1 MPVDRK
7 ELTMTRS
14 RAILL
19 TGASSGTGLSSG
31 TGRAT
36 ALRLHR
42 AGWPVYAT
50 GRNVEALSDLAAE
63 GITVLHL
70 DVTDEESM
78 VAAVKRIAD
87 EHGAVGTLINNAA
100 YSLNGTIGETPMDEV
115 RAQFETNVFG
125 LCRLTQLVLP
135 GMREQG
141 GGRVIIMS
149 SIFGQFA
156 TPGRGYYQATKHA
169 LEAIGDSLR
178 HEVARFGI
186 KVVLVEPSPVLG
198 GFVPDSVADLGMDS
212 HENPALYPDFWE
224 HFVDWHQAYR
234 LSDNPPLRGKMAV
247 RAENVAK
254 VLEKAVSSR
263 NPRIRYRLGVPSRL
277 LPRMRWTIGDR
288 MFERFV
294 RAFFPIP

>member
-1 MPVDRK
+1 MSSP
-7 ELTMTRS
+7 S

-19 TGASSGTGLSSG
+19 TGASSSTGRSSG
-31 TGRAT
+31 TGKAV

-50 GRNVEALSDLAAE
+50 ARQPEALAELEAE
-63 GITVLHL
+63 GIRVLQL
-70 DVTDEESM
+70 DVNDEDSM
-78 VAAVKRIAD
+78 TAVVDKITA
-87 EHGAVGTLINNAA
+87 EHGSVGTLINNAA

-115 RAQFETNVFG
+115 RSQFETNIFG

-135 GMREQG
+135 GMRAQG
-141 GGRVIIMS
+141 SGRVVMMS

-169 LEAIGDSLR
+169 LEAISDSLR
-178 HEVARFGI
+178 LEVDTFGI

-198 GFVPDSVADLGMDS
+198 GFVPMSVADLGMSGQERGGVYD
-212 HENPALYPDFWE
+212 DFWRY
-224 HFVDWHQAYR
+224 FVDWHGAYR
-234 LSDNPPLRGKMAV
+234 ETEKPSGRGRMAV
-247 RAENVAK
+247 RAETVAK
-254 VLEKAVSSR
+254 VIEKAVTID
-263 NPRIRYRLGVPSRL
+263 NPKIRYRIGMPSRL

>member
-1 MPVDRK
+1 
-7 ELTMTRS
+7 MTQS

-19 TGASSGTGLSSG
+19 TGASSGTGMSSG
-31 TGRAT
+31 SGKAT

-50 GRNVEALSDLAAE
+50 GRNVEALADLADE
-63 GITVLHL
+63 GITVLYL
-70 DVTDEESM
+70 DVNDEESM
-78 VAAVKRIAD
+78 TAAVKRITD

-141 GGRVIIMS
+141 GGRIIMMS
-149 SIFGQFA
+149 SIFGMFA

-169 LEAIGDSLR
+169 LEAISDSLR
-178 HEVARFGI
+178 LEVAPFGI
-186 KVVLVEPSPVLG
+186 KVVVLQPAPILG
-198 GFVPDSVADLGMDS
+198 GFVPDSVADLGMDT
-212 HENPALYPDFWE
+212 HDNPALYRDFWE

-234 LSDNPPLRGKMAV
+234 LSDNPPLRGKIAV

-254 VLEKAVSSR
+254 VLETAVSTP
-263 NPRIRYRLGVPSRL
+263 NPRIRYRLGMPPRL
-277 LPRMRWTIGDR
+277 LPKMRAMIG
-288 MFERFV
+288 ERGWEKFV

>member
-1 MPVDRK
+1 
-7 ELTMTRS
+7 MTQS

-19 TGASSGTGLSSG
+19 TGASSGTGMSSG
-31 TGRAT
+31 SGKAT

-50 GRNVEALSDLAAE
+50 GRNVEALADLADE
-63 GITVLHL
+63 GITVLYL
-70 DVTDEESM
+70 DVNDEESM
-78 VAAVKRIAD
+78 AAAVKRITD

-125 LCRLTQLVLP
+125 LCRLTQMVLP

-141 GGRVIIMS
+141 GGRIIMMS
-149 SIFGQFA
+149 SIFGMFA

-169 LEAIGDSLR
+169 LEAISDSLR
-178 HEVARFGI
+178 LEVAPFGI
-186 KVVLVEPSPVLG
+186 KVVVLQPAPILG
-198 GFVPDSVADLGMDS
+198 GFVPDSVADLGMDT
-212 HENPALYPDFWE
+212 HDNPALYRDFWE

-234 LSDNPPLRGKMAV
+234 LSDNPPLRGKIAV

-254 VLEKAVSSR
+254 VLETAVSTP
-263 NPRIRYRLGVPSRL
+263 NPRIRYRLGMPPRL
-277 LPRMRWTIGDR
+277 LPKMRAMIG
-288 MFERFV
+288 ERGWEKFV

>member
-1 MPVDRK
+1 
-7 ELTMTRS
+7 MTQS

-19 TGASSGTGLSSG
+19 TGASSGTGMSSG
-31 TGRAT
+31 SGKAT

-50 GRNVEALSDLAAE
+50 GRNLEALADLADE
-63 GITVLHL
+63 GITVLYL
-70 DVTDEESM
+70 DVNDEESM
-78 VAAVKRIAD
+78 AAAVKRITD

-100 YSLNGTIGETPMDEV
+100 YSLNGTIGETPMDQV

-125 LCRLTQLVLP
+125 LCRLTQMVLP

-149 SIFGQFA
+149 SLFGMFA

-178 HEVARFGI
+178 LEVARFGI
-186 KVVLVEPSPVLG
+186 KVVLLQPAPILG
-198 GFVPDSVADLGMDS
+198 GFVPDSVGDLGMDS
-212 HENPALYPDFWE
+212 HENPALYREFWE

-234 LSDNPPLRGKMAV
+234 LSDNPPLRGKIAV

-254 VLEKAVSSR
+254 VLETAVTAP
-263 NPRIRYRLGVPSRL
+263 NPRIRYRLGMPPRL
-277 LPRMRWTIGDR
+277 LPKMRAILG
-288 MFERFV
+288 ERGWEKFV
-294 RAFFPIP
+294 RSFFPIP

>member
-1 MPVDRK
+1 MPQ
-7 ELTMTRS
+7 S

-31 TGRAT
+31 SGRAA

-50 GRNVEALSDLAAE
+50 GRNLAALADLAAE
-63 GITVLHL
+63 GISVLHL
-70 DVTDEESM
+70 DVNDEESM
-78 VAAVKRIAD
+78 VAAVKRVTD

-100 YSLNGTIGETPMDEV
+100 YSLNGTIGETPMDQV

-141 GGRVIIMS
+141 GGRVVIMS

-178 HEVARFGI
+178 HEVARFNI

-212 HENPALYPDFWE
+212 HENPALYKEFWDY
-224 HFVDWHQAYR
+224 FVKWHQAYR
-234 LSDNPPLRGKMAV
+234 LSDHPPLRGRMAV
-247 RAENVAK
+247 RAESVAK
-254 VLEKAVSSR
+254 VIEKAATSPQ
-263 NPRIRYRLGVPSRL
+263 PRIRYRLGVPSRL

-288 MFERFV
+288 LFERFV

>member
-1 MPVDRK
+1 
-7 ELTMTRS
+7 MTQS

-19 TGASSGTGLSSG
+19 TGASSGTGMSSG
-31 TGRAT
+31 SGKAT

-50 GRNVEALSDLAAE
+50 GRNVEALADLADE
-63 GITVLHL
+63 GITVLYL
-70 DVTDEESM
+70 DVNDEESM
-78 VAAVKRIAD
+78 AAAVKRITD

-100 YSLNGTIGETPMDEV
+100 YSLNGTIGETPMDQV

-125 LCRLTQLVLP
+125 LCRLTQMVLP

-141 GGRVIIMS
+141 GGRVIMMS
-149 SIFGQFA
+149 SIFGMFA

-169 LEAIGDSLR
+169 LEAISDSLR
-178 HEVARFGI
+178 LEVAPFGI
-186 KVVLVEPSPVLG
+186 KVVVLQPAPILG

-212 HENPALYPDFWE
+212 HENPALYRDFWE

-234 LSDNPPLRGKMAV
+234 LSDNPPLRGKIAV

-254 VLEKAVSSR
+254 VLETAVSTP
-263 NPRIRYRLGVPSRL
+263 NPRIRYRLGMPPRL
-277 LPRMRWTIGDR
+277 LPKMRAMIG
-288 MFERFV
+288 ERGWEKFV
-294 RAFFPIP
+294 RAFFPVP

>member
-1 MPVDRK
+1 
-7 ELTMTRS
+7 MTQS

-19 TGASSGTGLSSG
+19 TGASSGTGMSSG
-31 TGRAT
+31 SGKAT

-50 GRNVEALSDLAAE
+50 GRNVEALADLADE
-63 GITVLHL
+63 GITVLYL
-70 DVTDEESM
+70 DVNDEESM
-78 VAAVKRIAD
+78 AAAVKRITD

-100 YSLNGTIGETPMDEV
+100 YSLNGTIGETPMDQV

-125 LCRLTQLVLP
+125 LCRLTQMVLP

-141 GGRVIIMS
+141 GGRVIMMS
-149 SIFGQFA
+149 SIFGMFA

-169 LEAIGDSLR
+169 LEAISDSLR
-178 HEVARFGI
+178 LEVAPFGI
-186 KVVLVEPSPVLG
+186 KVVVLQPAPILG

-212 HENPALYPDFWE
+212 HENPALYREFWE

-234 LSDNPPLRGKMAV
+234 LSDNPPLRGKIAV

-254 VLEKAVSSR
+254 VLETAVSTP
-263 NPRIRYRLGVPSRL
+263 NPRIRYRLGMPPRL
-277 LPRMRWTIGDR
+277 LPKMRAMIG
-288 MFERFV
+288 ERGWEKFV
-294 RAFFPIP
+294 RAFFPVP

>member
-1 MPVDRK
+1 
-7 ELTMTRS
+7 MTRS

-19 TGASSGTGLSSG
+19 TGASSGTGMSSG
-31 TGRAT
+31 SGRAA

-50 GRNVEALSDLAAE
+50 GRNVDALADLAAE
-63 GITVLHL
+63 GITVLRL
-70 DVTDEESM
+70 DVTDEKSM
-78 VAAVKRIAD
+78 VAAVERIAD

-100 YSLNGTIGETPMDEV
+100 YSLNGTIGETPMSDV
-115 RAQFETNVFG
+115 RLQFETNVFG
-125 LCRLTQLVLP
+125 LSRLTQLVLP

-141 GGRVIIMS
+141 GGRIVLMS

-178 HEVARFGI
+178 HEVARFDI
-186 KVVLVEPSPVLG
+186 KVVLIEPSPILG
-198 GFVPDSVADLGMDS
+198 GFVPDSVADLGMNSQGD
-212 HENPALYPDFWE
+212 PALYQDFWD
-224 HFVDWHQAYR
+224 HFVEWHQAYR
-234 LSDNPPLRGKMAV
+234 LSDHPPLRGRIAV
-247 RAENVAK
+247 RAEQVAQ
-254 VLEKAVSSR
+254 VIEKAVTSP
-263 NPRIRYRLGVPSRL
+263 NPRIRYRIGMPSRL

>member
-1 MPVDRK
+1 
-7 ELTMTRS
+7 MTQS

-19 TGASSGTGLSSG
+19 TGASSGTGMSSG
-31 TGRAT
+31 SGKAT

-50 GRNVEALSDLAAE
+50 GRNVEALADLADE
-63 GITVLHL
+63 GITVLYL
-70 DVTDEESM
+70 DVNDEESM
-78 VAAVKRIAD
+78 TAAVKRITD

-141 GGRVIIMS
+141 GGRIIMMS
-149 SIFGQFA
+149 SIFGMFA

-169 LEAIGDSLR
+169 LEAISDSLR
-178 HEVARFGI
+178 LEVAPFGI
-186 KVVLVEPSPVLG
+186 KVVVLQPAPILG

-212 HENPALYPDFWE
+212 HDNPALYRDFWE

-234 LSDNPPLRGKMAV
+234 LSDNPPLRGKIAV

-254 VLEKAVSSR
+254 VLETAVSTP
-263 NPRIRYRLGVPSRL
+263 NPRIRYRLGMPPRL
-277 LPRMRWTIGDR
+277 LPKMRAMIG
-288 MFERFV
+288 ERGWEKFV

>member
-1 MPVDRK
+1 
-7 ELTMTRS
+7 MTLS

-19 TGASSGTGLSSG
+19 TGASSGTGMSSG
-31 TGRAT
+31 SGRAA

-50 GRNVEALSDLAAE
+50 GRNVEALADLAAE
-63 GITVLHL
+63 GITVMYL

-78 VAAVKRIAD
+78 AEVVKRITD

-141 GGRVIIMS
+141 GGRVVLMS
-149 SIFGQFA
+149 SIFGLFA

-178 HEVARFGI
+178 YETARFNI
-186 KVVLVEPSPVLG
+186 KVVLIEPSPILG
-198 GFVPDSVADLGMDS
+198 GFVPDSVSDLGMQA
-212 HENPALYPDFWE
+212 HGNPALYKDFWDY
-224 HFVDWHQAYR
+224 FVQWHQAYR

-254 VLEKAVSSR
+254 VIEKAVTHP
-263 NPRIRYRLGVPSRL
+263 NPRVRYRLGVPARL
-277 LPRMRWTIGDR
+277 LTRMRAAIGDR
-288 MFERFV
+288 NWDRFV

>member
-1 MPVDRK
+1 
-7 ELTMTRS
+7 MTQS

-31 TGRAT
+31 SGKAT

-50 GRNVEALSDLAAE
+50 GRNLAALSDLADE

-78 VAAVKRIAD
+78 AAAVKRVTED
-87 EHGAVGTLINNAA
+87 HGAVGTLINNAA

-125 LCRLTQLVLP
+125 LSRLTQMVLP
-135 GMREQG
+135 GMRDQG
-141 GGRVIIMS
+141 AGRVIIMS
-149 SIFGQFA
+149 SIFGMFA

-178 HEVARFGI
+178 LEVSRFGI
-186 KVVLVEPSPVLG
+186 KVVVIQPAPILG
-198 GFVPDSVADLGMDS
+198 GFVPDSVSDLGMDS
-212 HENPALYPDFWE
+212 HDNPALYRDFWE
-224 HFVDWHQAYR
+224 YFVDWHQAYR
-234 LSDNPPLRGKMAV
+234 LSDNPPLRGKIAV
-247 RAENVAK
+247 RAEHVAK
-254 VLEKAVSSR
+254 VLEKAVTTP
-263 NPRIRYRLGVPSRL
+263 NPRIRYRLGMPPRV
-277 LPRMRWTIGDR
+277 LPKMRAIIG
-288 MFERFV
+288 ERGWEKFV
-294 RAFFPIP
+294 RSFFPIP

>member
-1 MPVDRK
+1 MP
-7 ELTMTRS
+7 RS
-14 RAILL
+14 RSILL

-31 TGRAT
+31 TGKAV

-50 GRNVEALSDLAAE
+50 GRDVGALADLAAE

-78 VAAVKRIAD
+78 ATAVKRITD

-135 GMREQG
+135 GMRAVG
-141 GGRVIIMS
+141 GGRVVVMS
-149 SIFGQFA
+149 SIFGMFA

-178 HEVARFGI
+178 HEARPFGI
-186 KVVLVEPSPVLG
+186 EVVLVQPAPILG

-212 HENPALYPDFWE
+212 HDDPALYREFWD

-234 LSDNPPLRGKMAV
+234 LSDNPPLRGRIAV
-247 RAENVAK
+247 RAEKVAE
-254 VLEKAVSSR
+254 VVERAATSPR
-263 NPRIRYRLGVPSRL
+263 PRIRYRIGMPPRV
-277 LPRMRWTIGDR
+277 LPRMRAVIGDR
-288 MFERFV
+288 GFEKFV
-294 RAFFPIP
+294 RTFFPVP

>member
-1 MPVDRK
+1 
-7 ELTMTRS
+7 MTRS

-19 TGASSGTGLSSG
+19 TGASSGTGMSSG
-31 TGRAT
+31 SGKAT

-50 GRNVEALSDLAAE
+50 GRNVAALSDLADE
-63 GITVLHL
+63 GITVLYL
-70 DVTDEESM
+70 DVNDEESM
-78 VAAVKRIAD
+78 ADAIKRITD

-141 GGRVIIMS
+141 AGRVVIMS
-149 SIFGQFA
+149 SIFGMFA

-178 HEVARFGI
+178 HEVRPFGI
-186 KVVLVEPSPVLG
+186 EVVLIQPSPILG
-198 GFVPDSVADLGMDS
+198 GFVPDSVADLGMES
-212 HENPALYPDFWE
+212 HDNPALYRDFWE
-224 HFVDWHQAYR
+224 YFVDWHQAYR
-234 LSDNPPLRGKMAV
+234 LSDHPPLRGRIAV
-247 RAENVAK
+247 RAEDVAK
-254 VLEKAVSSR
+254 VIERAVTSPR
-263 NPRIRYRLGVPSRL
+263 PRIRYRIGMPPRV
-277 LPRMRWTIGDR
+277 LPRMRAIIGDR
-288 MFERFV
+288 GFEKFV

>member
-1 MPVDRK
+1 
-7 ELTMTRS
+7 MTRS

-31 TGRAT
+31 SGKAT

-50 GRNVEALSDLAAE
+50 GRNVEALADLAAE
-63 GITVLHL
+63 GITVMHL
-70 DVTDEESM
+70 DVNDEQSM
-78 VAAVKRIAD
+78 IAAVKRITD

-125 LCRLTQLVLP
+125 LSRLTQLVLP

-141 GGRVIIMS
+141 GGRVVIMS
-149 SIFGQFA
+149 SIFGMFA

-178 HEVARFGI
+178 LEVARFGI
-186 KVVLVEPSPVLG
+186 KVVVIQPAPILG
-198 GFVPDSVADLGMDS
+198 GFVPDSVADLGMQS
-212 HENPALYPDFWE
+212 HDNPALYKEFWD

-234 LSDNPPLRGKMAV
+234 LSDNPPLRGKIAV
-247 RAENVAK
+247 RAEGVAK
-254 VLEKAVSSR
+254 VVERAVTSP
-263 NPRIRYRLGVPSRL
+263 NPRIRYRIGMPPRL
-277 LPRMRWTIGDR
+277 LPKMRAIIGER
-288 MFERFV
+288 GWERFV

>member
-1 MPVDRK
+1 
-7 ELTMTRS
+7 MTQS

-19 TGASSGTGLSSG
+19 TGASSGTGMSSG
-31 TGRAT
+31 SGKAT

-50 GRNVEALSDLAAE
+50 GRNIEALSDLADE
-63 GITVLHL
+63 GITVMYL
-70 DVTDEESM
+70 DVNDEESM
-78 VAAVKRIAD
+78 AAAVKRITD

-100 YSLNGTIGETPMDEV
+100 YSLNGTIGETPMDQV

-125 LCRLTQLVLP
+125 LCRLTQMVLP

-149 SIFGQFA
+149 SIFGMFA

-178 HEVARFGI
+178 LEVAPFGI
-186 KVVLVEPSPVLG
+186 KVVLLQPAPILG
-198 GFVPDSVADLGMDS
+198 GFVPDSVGDLGMDS
-212 HENPALYPDFWE
+212 HENPALYREFWE

-234 LSDNPPLRGKMAV
+234 LSDNPPLRGKIAV

-254 VLEKAVSSR
+254 VLETAVSTP
-263 NPRIRYRLGVPSRL
+263 NPRIRYRLGMPPRL
-277 LPRMRWTIGDR
+277 LPKMRAIIG
-288 MFERFV
+288 ERGWEKFV
-294 RAFFPIP
+294 RAFFPVP

>member
-1 MPVDRK
+1 MSSP
-7 ELTMTRS
+7 S

-19 TGASSGTGLSSG
+19 TGASSSTGMSSG
-31 TGRAT
+31 TGKAV

-50 GRNVEALSDLAAE
+50 ARRPEALAELEAE
-63 GITVLHL
+63 GIRVLQL
-70 DVTDEESM
+70 DVNDEDSM
-78 VAAVKRIAD
+78 AAVVDKITA
-87 EHGAVGTLINNAA
+87 EHGSVGTLINNAA

-115 RAQFETNVFG
+115 RSQFETNLFG

-135 GMREQG
+135 GMRARG
-141 GGRVIIMS
+141 NGRVIMMS

-169 LEAIGDSLR
+169 LEAISDSLR
-178 HEVARFGI
+178 LEVDAFGI

-198 GFVPDSVADLGMDS
+198 GFVPMSVADLGMS
-212 HENPALYPDFWE
+212 GQERGGLYDDFWRY
-224 HFVDWHQAYR
+224 FVDWHGAYR
-234 LSDNPPLRGKMAV
+234 EAEKPSGRGRMAV
-247 RAENVAK
+247 RAETVAK
-254 VLEKAVSSR
+254 VIEKAVTSD
-263 NPRIRYRLGVPSRL
+263 NPKIRYRIGMPSRL

-294 RAFFPIP
+294 RAFFPVP

>member
-1 MPVDRK
+1 
-7 ELTMTRS
+7 MTQS

-19 TGASSGTGLSSG
+19 TGASSGTGMSSG
-31 TGRAT
+31 SGKAT

-50 GRNVEALSDLAAE
+50 GRNVEALADLADE
-63 GITVLHL
+63 GVTVLYL
-70 DVTDEESM
+70 DVNDEESM
-78 VAAVKRIAD
+78 AAAVKRITD

-141 GGRVIIMS
+141 GGRIIMMS
-149 SIFGQFA
+149 SIFGMFA

-169 LEAIGDSLR
+169 LEAISDSLR
-178 HEVARFGI
+178 LEVAPFGI
-186 KVVLVEPSPVLG
+186 KVVVLQPAPILG

-212 HENPALYPDFWE
+212 HDNPALYRDFWE

-234 LSDNPPLRGKMAV
+234 LSDNPPLRGKIAV

-254 VLEKAVSSR
+254 VLETAVSTP
-263 NPRIRYRLGVPSRL
+263 NPRIRYRLGMPPRL
-277 LPRMRWTIGDR
+277 LPKMRAMIG
-288 MFERFV
+288 ERGWEKFV

>member
-1 MPVDRK
+1 
-7 ELTMTRS
+7 MTQS

-19 TGASSGTGLSSG
+19 TGASSGTGMSSG
-31 TGRAT
+31 SGKAT

-50 GRNVEALSDLAAE
+50 GRNVEALSDLADE
-63 GITVLHL
+63 GITVLYL
-70 DVTDEESM
+70 DVNDEESM
-78 VAAVKRIAD
+78 AAAVKRITD

-125 LCRLTQLVLP
+125 LCRLTQMVLP

-141 GGRVIIMS
+141 GGRVIMMS
-149 SIFGQFA
+149 SIFGMFA

-169 LEAIGDSLR
+169 LEAISDSLR
-178 HEVARFGI
+178 LEVAPFGI
-186 KVVLVEPSPVLG
+186 KVVVLQPAPILG

-212 HENPALYPDFWE
+212 HENPALYRDFWE

-234 LSDNPPLRGKMAV
+234 LSDNPPLRGKIAV

-254 VLEKAVSSR
+254 VLETAVSTP
-263 NPRIRYRLGVPSRL
+263 NPRIRYRLGMPPRL
-277 LPRMRWTIGDR
+277 LPKMRAIIG
-288 MFERFV
+288 ERGWEKFV

>member
-1 MPVDRK
+1 
-7 ELTMTRS
+7 MTQS

-19 TGASSGTGLSSG
+19 TGASSGTGMSSG
-31 TGRAT
+31 SGKAT

-50 GRNVEALSDLAAE
+50 GRNVEALADLADE
-63 GITVLHL
+63 GITVLYL
-70 DVTDEESM
+70 DVNDEESM
-78 VAAVKRIAD
+78 AAAVKRITD

-125 LCRLTQLVLP
+125 LCRLTQMVLP

-141 GGRVIIMS
+141 GGRIIMMS
-149 SIFGQFA
+149 SIFGMFA

-169 LEAIGDSLR
+169 LEAISDSLR
-178 HEVARFGI
+178 LEVAPFGI
-186 KVVLVEPSPVLG
+186 KVVVLQPSPILG

-212 HENPALYPDFWE
+212 HDNPALYRDFWE

-234 LSDNPPLRGKMAV
+234 LSDNPPLRGKIAV

-254 VLEKAVSSR
+254 VLETAVSTP
-263 NPRIRYRLGVPSRL
+263 NPRIRYRLGMPPRL
-277 LPRMRWTIGDR
+277 LPKMRALIG
-288 MFERFV
+288 ERGWEKFV

>member
-1 MPVDRK
+1 
-7 ELTMTRS
+7 MTRS

-19 TGASSGTGLSSG
+19 TGASSGTGMSSG
-31 TGRAT
+31 TGRAA

-50 GRNVEALSDLAAE
+50 GRNLAALADLAAE

-70 DVTDEESM
+70 DVNDEESM
-78 VAAVKRIAD
+78 VAVVKRITD
-87 EHGAVGTLINNAA
+87 EHGGVGTLINNAA

-141 GGRVIIMS
+141 GGRIVIMS

-178 HEVARFGI
+178 HEVRPFGI
-186 KVVLVEPSPVLG
+186 KVVLIEPSPILG

-212 HENPALYPDFWE
+212 HENPALYKDFWN

-234 LSDNPPLRGKMAV
+234 LSDKPPLRGRMAV
-247 RAENVAK
+247 RAEGVAK
-254 VLEKAVSSR
+254 VIETAVTSP

-277 LPRMRWTIGDR
+277 LPRMRWTIGDKL
-288 MFERFV
+288 FEKFV
-294 RAFFPIP
+294 RSFFPIP

>member
-1 MPVDRK
+1 
-7 ELTMTRS
+7 MTLS

-19 TGASSGTGLSSG
+19 TGASSGTGMSSG
-31 TGRAT
+31 SGKAT

-50 GRNVEALSDLAAE
+50 GRNVEALEDLAAE
-63 GITVLHL
+63 GITVLYL
-70 DVTDEESM
+70 DVNDEESM
-78 VAAVKRIAD
+78 AAAVKRITD

-125 LCRLTQLVLP
+125 LCRLTQMVLP

-141 GGRVIIMS
+141 GGRVIMMS
-149 SIFGQFA
+149 SIFGMFA

-169 LEAIGDSLR
+169 LEAISDSLR
-178 HEVARFGI
+178 LEVAPFGI
-186 KVVLVEPSPVLG
+186 KVVVLQPAPILG

-212 HENPALYPDFWE
+212 HENPALYRDFWE

-234 LSDNPPLRGKMAV
+234 LSDNPPLRGKIAV

-254 VLEKAVSSR
+254 VLETAVSTP
-263 NPRIRYRLGVPSRL
+263 NPRIRYRLGMPPRL
-277 LPRMRWTIGDR
+277 LPKMRAIIG
-288 MFERFV
+288 ERGWEKFV